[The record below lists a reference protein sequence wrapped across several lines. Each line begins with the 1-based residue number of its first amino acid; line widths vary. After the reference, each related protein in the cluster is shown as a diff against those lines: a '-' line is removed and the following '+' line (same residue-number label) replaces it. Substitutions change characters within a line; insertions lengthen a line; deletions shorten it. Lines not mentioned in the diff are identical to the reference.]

1 MNEYSDPYSKKIK
14 RQALVDFIY
23 LANPRIKIP
32 TSIEL
37 DDLRG
42 IAAQYVSK
50 AKSQPSAQHDPH
62 RRSTMPRACKS
73 TAASGKST
81 SSESRQSASKATP
94 PTNQTSGKR
103 ILTASRKPGNTGTST
118 TAKFSSIPSS
128 DQSKHISRQ
137 TKKPSSSKRVVHQSS
152 NNHSTDEQETGIE
165 DCIRSELASE
175 SDESDLITEPSIPNK
190 GRSAHKSLAT
200 HNPPEPNPY
209 SNPNL
214 PGLRNVVPRGPK
226 PDIILKPKTRV
237 SFDPLTIERSHPN
250 TSSNNIPNPARL
262 HTNPRNYPS
271 ESQHSS
277 FTPNPGTYSSN
288 SQQVLPAT
296 NHSTYPFDGR
306 RNLTARNPGT
316 YKSDIWPT
324 STNNR
329 IVPDYTIRENNAGS
343 SSHHSHKGV
352 TSSKG
357 VTDFHTGSTNHH
369 SQEGLT
375 PNRGSTN
382 CCTGRN
388 ESQPFTSPKSKH
400 TINQLSARDCLM
412 LSELL
417 TERINSI
424 NQRPTKQKVL
434 SSKPPVYYPPMES
447 DSERLWQTLSSRVA
461 KKEEQ
466 LIHTLIPYQYDA
478 PWLGLT
484 GYQAT
489 QEELKAGYPTHS
501 PTITPKWIA
510 LTDQPFSSPAE
521 LLPAPSNPTDN
532 TSPANPSPAS
542 LSTSIASP
550 SDSDKI
556 LQLLQQMTAVQHQAF
571 SYLAGSSQNQ
581 HATSLFSA
589 PSDQTQSASFSYL
602 AQSPQNKAGTSSSS
616 AHGNHT
622 LSGFSAATNPLM
634 VSPSAFS
641 PLALNQ
647 SDRLHVS
654 PGPNFQPPTAVQH
667 TNQSVDPP
675 ANQFTFVPTAT
686 TRPSPIIP
694 SIQVSPAKSEQG
706 GSLGLQNVPISLRPI
721 SSLKQLKMLQPD
733 NAGRSSNTQD
743 PSENQTNAGHGLIT
757 KNQDFA
763 NSPKSLD
770 KSKPSDEPKIENSVI
785 KTQNFVESPNI
796 VSKCEPS
803 VEPKMGTLGT
813 PQDSNDQ
820 NHAETSKS
828 VEKSDMTKLDTESRT
843 EDAQAPKDTVG
854 QQCNETGLSGASK
867 ARYDNIKAQADKLKF
882 KSNSPKED

>member
-1 MNEYSDPYSKKIK
+1 
-14 RQALVDFIY
+14 
-23 LANPRIKIP
+23 
-32 TSIEL
+32 
-37 DDLRG
+37 
-42 IAAQYVSK
+42 
-50 AKSQPSAQHDPH
+50 
-62 RRSTMPRACKS
+62 
-73 TAASGKST
+73 
-81 SSESRQSASKATP
+81 
-94 PTNQTSGKR
+94 
-103 ILTASRKPGNTGTST
+103 
-118 TAKFSSIPSS
+118 
-128 DQSKHISRQ
+128 
-137 TKKPSSSKRVVHQSS
+137 
-152 NNHSTDEQETGIE
+152 
-165 DCIRSELASE
+165 
-175 SDESDLITEPSIPNK
+175 
-190 GRSAHKSLAT
+190 
-200 HNPPEPNPY
+200 
-209 SNPNL
+209 
-214 PGLRNVVPRGPK
+214 
-226 PDIILKPKTRV
+226 
-237 SFDPLTIERSHPN
+237 
-250 TSSNNIPNPARL
+250 
-262 HTNPRNYPS
+262 
-271 ESQHSS
+271 
-277 FTPNPGTYSSN
+277 
-288 SQQVLPAT
+288 
-296 NHSTYPFDGR
+296 
-306 RNLTARNPGT
+306 
-316 YKSDIWPT
+316 
-324 STNNR
+324 
-329 IVPDYTIRENNAGS
+329 
-343 SSHHSHKGV
+343 
-352 TSSKG
+352 
-357 VTDFHTGSTNHH
+357 
-369 SQEGLT
+369 
-375 PNRGSTN
+375 
-382 CCTGRN
+382 
-388 ESQPFTSPKSKH
+388 
-400 TINQLSARDCLM
+400 
-412 LSELL
+412 
-417 TERINSI
+417 
-424 NQRPTKQKVL
+424 
-434 SSKPPVYYPPMES
+434 MES

-602 AQSPQNKAGTSSSS
+602 AQSPQNKAGTSLSS

-622 LSGFSAATNPLM
+622 SSGFSAATNPLM

-654 PGPNFQPPTAVQH
+654 PGPNFRPPTAVQH

-694 SIQVSPAKSEQG
+694 SIQVSPANSEQG

-721 SSLKQLKMLQPD
+721 ASLKQLKMLQPD

-743 PSENQTNAGHGLIT
+743 PIENRTNAGHGLIT

-770 KSKPSDEPKIENSVI
+770 KSKPSDEPKIENLVI

-843 EDAQAPKDTVG
+843 EDAQAPNDTVG

-867 ARYDNIKAQADKLKF
+867 ARYINIKAQADKLKF